1 MTNGQPSTRS
11 TLRWLL
17 PVVVGVLVLVGTVA
31 LAVRQTTVLPDQ
43 RLDPPDLGLFFGIL
57 VAVCCVVGLILFLLT
72 APSAVAKGPV
82 RKKKKNNWLAR
93 LISVGALLLLVL
105 WVRDHNKNG
114 ALNNPLTAFGMGGNN
129 GKPVTAPPVAPT
141 TDGSGPV
148 IALLVV
154 VGVLVVAAAVV
165 GVVIARRVARDDLDD
180 QLDEPEFDD
189 QGLDAALVAARA
201 ATFVET
207 DPRSVVIGCYEIF
220 ERVLETRGVTRH
232 ANQTASTALD
242 RALIRGMIDG
252 EGAVA
257 ARDLIDVFER
267 ARFSPHEMADS
278 DVVRA
283 RTALDA
289 IQASVGR
296 SRVAFLAGQAEVD
309 ETSIAPDSAVQRL

>member
-11 TLRWLL
+11 MLRWLL
-17 PVVVGVLVLVGTVA
+17 PVVVGVLVLVATVA
-31 LAVRQTTVLPDQ
+31 LAVRQTTALPDQ
-43 RLDPPDLGLFFGIL
+43 RLDLPDLGLFFGIL
-57 VAVCCVVGLILFLLT
+57 VAVCCILGLLLFLLT

-93 LISVGALLLLVL
+93 LISIGALLLLVL
-105 WVRDHNKNG
+105 WVRGHNTNG
-114 ALNNPLTAFGMGGNN
+114 LLNNPLSAFGVGGN
-129 GKPVTAPPVAPT
+129 GGAPATTPPVAPST
-141 TDGSGPV
+141 AGSGPV
-148 IALLVV
+148 IALLII
-154 VGVLVVAAAVV
+154 VGVLVIAAAVA
-165 GVVIARRVARDDLDD
+165 GVVIARRVAREDLDEA
-180 QLDEPEFDD
+180 LDEAEFDD

-242 RALIRGMIDG
+242 RALIRGMIDE

-257 ARDLIDVFER
+257 ARELIDVFER
-267 ARFSPHEMADS
+267 ARFSPHEMVDA

-283 RTALDA
+283 RAALDA

-296 SRVAFLAGQAEVD
+296 SRAAFLAGQAED
-309 ETSIAPDSAVQRL
+309 DTPLAPDSAVQRR

>member
-1 MTNGQPSTRS
+1 MTNGPQSTRS
-11 TLRWLL
+11 MLRWLL
-17 PVVVGVLVLVGTVA
+17 PVVVGVLVLVATVA
-31 LAVRQTTVLPDQ
+31 LAVRQTTALPDQ

-57 VAVCCVVGLILFLLT
+57 VAVLCVLGLILFLLT
-72 APSAVAKGPV
+72 APSAVAQGPV

-93 LISVGALLLLVL
+93 LISVGVLLLLLL
-105 WVRDHNKNG
+105 WARDHNKNG
-114 ALNNPLTAFGMGGNN
+114 TFNNPLSAFGAGGNN
-129 GKPVTAPPVAPT
+129 GTPAATPPAVPPTA
-141 TDGSGPV
+141 GSGPV
-148 IALLVV
+148 IALLVI

-165 GVVIARRVARDDLDD
+165 GVVIARKVAREDLEDT
-180 QLDEPEFDD
+180 LDEAEFDD

-242 RALIRGMIDG
+242 RALIRGMID
-252 EGAVA
+252 EDGAVA
-257 ARDLIDVFER
+257 ARELIDVFER
-267 ARFSPHEMADS
+267 ARFSPHEMVEA

-283 RTALDA
+283 RAALDS

-296 SRVAFLAGQAEVD
+296 SRVAFLAGRTDDDTPLAAE
-309 ETSIAPDSAVQRL
+309 SAVRPR